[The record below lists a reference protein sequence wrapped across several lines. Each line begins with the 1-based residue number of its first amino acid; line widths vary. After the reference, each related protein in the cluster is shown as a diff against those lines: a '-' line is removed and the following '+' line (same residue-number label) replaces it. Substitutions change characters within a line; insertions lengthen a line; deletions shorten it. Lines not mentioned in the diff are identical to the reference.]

1 MGPDLPPDVAKI
13 ASAWD
18 SIPPAIR
25 QAIVGLAMPF
35 TK

>member
-1 MGPDLPPDVAKI
+1 MASTLPPEVQAI

-25 QAIVGLAMPF
+25 TAIVGLATPF